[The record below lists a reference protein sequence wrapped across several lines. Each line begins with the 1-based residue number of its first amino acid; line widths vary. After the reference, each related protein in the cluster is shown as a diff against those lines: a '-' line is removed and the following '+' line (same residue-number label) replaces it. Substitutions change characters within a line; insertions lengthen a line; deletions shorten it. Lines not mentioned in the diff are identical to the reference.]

1 MKFTGVKDT
10 DRIILNKLNDKDLL
24 SICSTN
30 KSWRNFCNT
39 DQTFWM
45 NRVYNKFPYLSSD
58 IINKYRNDKTWSE
71 YYIDL
76 RKINKNDK
84 QSYLCGASKDG
95 RLDLVMISITEG
107 ANIDTGNGWAL
118 IVAAVKGHLDVVK
131 YLVERGANIH
141 AQDNYALRLAALNG
155 HLDVVKYLVEKGANI
170 HSRDDLALRSAA
182 EYGHLDVVKYLKSLS

>member
-45 NRVYNKFPYLSSD
+45 NRIYNKFPYLSSD

-76 RKINKNDK
+76 RRINKNHK
-84 QSYLCGASKDG
+84 QQRLYDASKNG
-95 RLDLVMISITEG
+95 RLDLVMIALNEG
-107 ANIDTGNGWAL
+107 ANIHADDDWAL
-118 IVAAVKGHLDVVK
+118 GLAAYYDQLDVVKYLVEKGANIHAQDERALRGAAEYGQLDVVK

-141 AQDNYALRLAALNG
+141 AQD
-155 HLDVVKYLVEKGANI
+155 
-170 HSRDDLALRSAA
+170 DLALGWAA
-182 EYGHLDVVKYLKSLS
+182 RNGHQDVVDYLKSLS

>member
-1 MKFTGVKDT
+1 MIYYLFYLCYNNNKMFTGVKDT

-76 RKINKNDK
+76 RRINKNNK
-84 QSYLCGASKDG
+84 QQRLYDASDNG
-95 RLDLVMISITEG
+95 RLDLVMV
-107 ANIDTGNGWAL
+107 AL
-118 IVAAVKGHLDVVK
+118 NQ
-131 YLVERGANIH
+131 GANIH
-141 AQDNYALRLAALNG
+141 AQDERALRRAAENG

-170 HSRDDLALRSAA
+170 HAQDERALRWAA
-182 EYGHLDVVKYLKSLS
+182 LNGHLDVVKYIIEKGSNNDIL